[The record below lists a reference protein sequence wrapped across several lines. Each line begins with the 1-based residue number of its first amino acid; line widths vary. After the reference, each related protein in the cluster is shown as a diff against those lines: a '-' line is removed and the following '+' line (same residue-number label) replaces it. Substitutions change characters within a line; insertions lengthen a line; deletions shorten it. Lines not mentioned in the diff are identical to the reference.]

1 MLDYI
6 LSKTVMLLF
15 LLLTVAAFA
24 MVKDSLADYFIQQ
37 SAVQFA
43 RTSVTRISAIV
54 GDSTAMA
61 YTEVIPLAP
70 GISGGGKQMAYD
82 VNVLCKRK
90 NDKTVLI
97 GFAVLNPVGKVVG
110 FSATELYNPMG
121 PLKLVICHRPGSD
134 KEVVAS
140 STKDHYIIIKKD
152 SANGTITVTISPS
165 KDGMTPECASQ
176 VDC

>member
-54 GDSTAMA
+54 GDSA
-61 YTEVIPLAP
+61 L
-70 GISGGGKQMAYD
+70 
-82 VNVLCKRK
+82 R
-90 NDKTVLI
+90 
-97 GFAVLNPVGKVVG
+97 F
-110 FSATELYNPMG
+110 
-121 PLKLVICHRPGSD
+121 
-134 KEVVAS
+134 
-140 STKDHYIIIKKD
+140 
-152 SANGTITVTISPS
+152 
-165 KDGMTPECASQ
+165 
-176 VDC
+176 